1 MFGHSSLKIFPCPI
15 EKISIK
21 RYNNLMKEKKQIY
34 YRKFDYDVVINK
46 GQNYELPEDYKWINR
61 DLSYQI
67 KAKIAYFF
75 AKIFGRIYLRLILH
89 TKIENADILSKYK
102 KTGYFVYGNH
112 TQMIGDVFA
121 PAIACKKKH
130 IYTIA
135 SPANLGIKVIRK
147 TSSIPWNTSYPR
159 KHI

>member
-1 MFGHSSLKIFPCPI
+1 
-15 EKISIK
+15 
-21 RYNNLMKEKKQIY
+21 MKDKKQIY

-46 GQNYELPEDYKWINR
+46 GQNYELEENYKWINR

-75 AKIFGRIYLRLILH
+75 AKLFGSIYLRLILH
-89 TKIENADILSKYK
+89 AKIENSDILTKYQN
-102 KTGYFVYGNH
+102 TGYFMYGNH

-121 PAIACKKKH
+121 PAIACRKKH

-147 TSSIPWNTSYPR
+147 TPSIPWYTSYSR
-159 KHI
+159 KYI